1 MSPLIESV
9 SENDEIVLDGGYLLH
24 RLIRQKESTFRDVVS
39 KYVHFHYIDSHYG
52 QCTVVFDSYCE
63 NASVKDHEH
72 KKRLLKAKVT
82 SNIFAEVC

>member
-39 KYVHFHYIDSHYG
+39 KYVHY
-52 QCTVVFDSYCE
+52 
-63 NASVKDHEH
+63 ASVKDHEH